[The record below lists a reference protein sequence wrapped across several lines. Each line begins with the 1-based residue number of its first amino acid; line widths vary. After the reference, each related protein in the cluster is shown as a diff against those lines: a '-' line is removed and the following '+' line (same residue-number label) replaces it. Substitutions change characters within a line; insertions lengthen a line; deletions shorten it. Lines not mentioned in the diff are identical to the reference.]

1 MAVLLG
7 MIIIPN
13 ILLISYKKQ
22 LFDIPDG
29 RKVHKTPVPRLGGL
43 SFFPVILIGMA
54 LNIGLR
60 YLLGPSLD
68 ELTLS
73 RTGIELLFILAGLMM
88 LYLVGEADD
97 LVGVGYKVKFLI
109 QIIASALMVMFFSF
123 FINRFPSASY
133 RANSIFAFC

>member
-1 MAVLLG
+1 MNPDTLNILFLAGSFVMAVLLG

-68 ELTLS
+68 ELTPYRNRTPFHPCRPDDAIS
-73 RTGIELLFILAGLMM
+73 RRRGGRSGRRGL
-88 LYLVGEADD
+88 
-97 LVGVGYKVKFLI
+97 
-109 QIIASALMVMFFSF
+109 
-123 FINRFPSASY
+123 
-133 RANSIFAFC
+133 